1 MELVAPAQFVLW
13 GINTK
18 IFSVLIP
25 IVALVAFGV
34 IIKRRMAPLLLA
46 AGDARFSRWGERL
59 AKVISLW
66 LIQVKQPRY
75 MAAGL
80 LHLAIFFGFLVLSL
94 RSTSLVVIGFASDF
108 HLPFLIL
115 IFQKAA

>member
-18 IFSVLIP
+18 IISVLIP
-25 IVALVAFGV
+25 IVALVLGV

-75 MAAGL
+75 HGRRPAASGDL
-80 LHLAIFFGFLVLSL
+80 FWFSGAVPALDLAGVGRLC
-94 RSTSLVVIGFASDF
+94 
-108 HLPFLIL
+108 
-115 IFQKAA
+115 Q